1 MPFGLSNAPSTFMR
15 LMNEMLK
22 EYIGKFVI
30 VYLDD
35 ILIFKN
41 ELKMDPKK
49 VTAIINW
56 LSPKNL
62 FEVRSFHGLASFY
75 RKFIKNFSGICAP
88 MLETIKKAIQPFR
101 WTEATEK
108 SFQLLKRK
116 ITERPILRLPD
127 FQKLFQV
134 RCNASGTAIGAV
146 LSQEDRPVAFFSEKL
161 NESRQKYSS
170 YDKEFYAVV
179 QVLGFEHLRDLYKK
193 DTDFREA
200 YEACQNPLIRGNSPW
215 LDYNIH
221 EKLLFKGGQLCIP
234 SCSMRENIIREKHNG
249 GLAGHFG
256 IDKTLEQL
264 SHFYFWPRMRRDVQR
279 FVAKCK
285 VCQLA
290 KGHRQNTG
298 LYMPLPIP
306 GRPWDSVSLDFVLG
320 LRKTQKGYDSV
331 MVVVD
336 RFSKMAH
343 FVPCRKTSDATYA
356 AHLFFNEIVRLHGL
370 PTTIL
375 SDRDVKFTGHFWRTL
390 WKKMNTQLSYSFA
403 YNPQTDGKTEV
414 LNRSLGNLLRSLVG
428 ENFRM
433 WYRVLAQAEF
443 AYNDSL
449 NRSMGLSPSQIL
461 YGMHPRGVHEL
472 RDLGLQE

>member
-1 MPFGLSNAPSTFMR
+1 
-15 LMNEMLK
+15 
-22 EYIGKFVI
+22 
-30 VYLDD
+30 
-35 ILIFKN
+35 
-41 ELKMDPKK
+41 
-49 VTAIINW
+49 
-56 LSPKNL
+56 
-62 FEVRSFHGLASFY
+62 
-75 RKFIKNFSGICAP
+75 
-88 MLETIKKAIQPFR
+88 MLETIKKASQPFR
-101 WTEATEK
+101 WTEAAEN
-108 SFQLLKRK
+108 SFQLLKKK

-134 RCNASGTAIGAV
+134 RCDASGTAIGAV

-179 QVLGFEHLRDLYKK
+179 QALRHWRHYLLGNEFVLFSDNSALQYVMQQHKLNHKHAKWVEYLQSFNFVLKHISGQANKVADALSRKALLLQESTVQVLGFEHLRDLYNT
-193 DTDFREA
+193 DPDFREA

-215 LDYNIH
+215 VDYNIQ

-234 SCSMRENIIREKHNG
+234 SCSMRENIIREKHSG

-264 SHFYFWPRMRRDVQR
+264 SHFYFWPKMRRDVQR
-279 FVAKCK
+279 FVTKCK

-290 KGHRQNTG
+290 KGHSQNTG
-298 LYMPLPIP
+298 LYTPLPIP

-320 LRKTQKGYDSV
+320 LPKTQKGYDSV

-343 FVPCRKTSDATYA
+343 FVPCRKTSDATYV

-390 WKKMNTQLSYSFA
+390 WKKMNTQLSYSSA
-403 YNPQTDGKTEV
+403 YHPQTDGQTEV
-414 LNRSLGNLLRSLVG
+414 VNKV
-428 ENFRM
+428 
-433 WYRVLAQAEF
+433 
-443 AYNDSL
+443 
-449 NRSMGLSPSQIL
+449 
-461 YGMHPRGVHEL
+461 
-472 RDLGLQE
+472 